1 MIMNNTNHSETDAK
15 QPGNVIYIISAFTFG
30 SVVVSVIVLTLLCR
44 QTSKHV
50 CNWKVIERFT
60 LYNVLSDLF
69 YAISKFIFS
78 IQVIVFKNKPQYAIC
93 SVYTIITFEFSYSQI
108 VVALVMATYGYVLI
122 CRNRH
127 LPLGKYDF
135 RLLVPTFGIP
145 SITSALALYFQQIEV
160 DET

>member
-1 MIMNNTNHSETDAK
+1 MFMTNTNNSETEVEP
-15 QPGNVIYIISAFTFG
+15 PGNVIYMISAFTFG
-30 SVVVSVIVLTLLCR
+30 NVVVSVIVITLLVR
-44 QTSKHV
+44 QTSKNV

-60 LYNVLSDLF
+60 LYNVLSDMF

-78 IQVIVFKNKPQYAIC
+78 MQVIVFKDKPQYAIC

-108 VVALVMATYGYVLI
+108 VVALVMASYGYALI

-127 LPLGKYDF
+127 MSLGQYDY

-145 SITSALALYFQQIEV
+145 TITFALAMYYQQIEV
-160 DET
+160 NET